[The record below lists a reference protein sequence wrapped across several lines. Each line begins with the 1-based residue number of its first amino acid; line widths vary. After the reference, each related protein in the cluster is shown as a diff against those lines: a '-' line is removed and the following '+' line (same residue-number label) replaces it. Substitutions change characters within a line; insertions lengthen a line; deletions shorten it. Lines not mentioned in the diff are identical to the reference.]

1 MNIKEIKQIK
11 LQDFLTAMGC
21 KPVKQYGVN
30 LMYLSPLRTEKH
42 ASFKVNTEINQWY
55 DFGIGRGGNIITLAE
70 LLYNSSDVSYLI
82 HQIERNAPSSVS
94 GSLPTVKPTTPQN
107 SFEHLQVLPITHPA
121 LIKYLEERCIDIETA
136 RTVCKELHFD
146 TRGKHYFGIGFPNIA
161 GGYEIR
167 NPFFKGCIAPKDISH
182 FYAEEP
188 KKVCFV
194 FEGFMDFL
202 SFMTLRKLKNPQQT
216 GLSLQDYLVL
226 NSVTNIHKTA
236 KRLSRYDSVQCFL
249 DNDEAGR
256 NAYLQL
262 SKELGKSITD
272 ASTLYNG
279 FKDLNE
285 YLCAESKHSE
295 KAEIKK
301 IKRIKL

>member
-1 MNIKEIKQIK
+1 MNINDIKQIK
-11 LQDFLTAMGC
+11 LQDFLAEMGC

-30 LMYLSPLRTEKH
+30 LMYLSPFRTEKH

-55 DFGIGRGGNIITLAE
+55 DFGIGKGGNIIDLAE
-70 LLYNSSDVSYLI
+70 LLYKSSDVSYLI
-82 HQIERNAPSSVS
+82 HQIERNAPSNVPA
-94 GSLPTVKPTTPQN
+94 SLPTAKPIIPQN
-107 SFEHLQVLPITHPA
+107 SFEHLQVFPLIHPA

-136 RTVCKELHFD
+136 RVVCKELHFD
-146 TRGKHYFGIGFPNIA
+146 TRGKHYFSIGFPNIA

-202 SFMTLRKLKNPQQT
+202 SFMTLKKKENPQNT
-216 GLSLQDYLVL
+216 GLKQQDYMVL
-226 NSVTNIHKTA
+226 NSVTNIHKA
-236 KRLSRYDSVQCFL
+236 KGSLLRYENVQCFL
-249 DNDEAGR
+249 DNDDAGR

-262 SKELGKSITD
+262 SKELGIPVTD

-285 YLCAESKHSE
+285 YLCAEFKHSE
-295 KAEIKK
+295 KAENKK
-301 IKRIKL
+301 TKGIKL

>member
-1 MNIKEIKQIK
+1 MNIDQIKKIK
-11 LQDFLTAMGC
+11 LQEFLATIDC

-42 ASFKVNTEINQWY
+42 ASFKVNTELNLWY
-55 DFGIGRGGNIITLAE
+55 DFGISRGGNIIDLAE

-82 HQIERNAPSSVS
+82 HQIERNAPSCVSV
-94 GSLPTVKPTTPQN
+94 SLPTAKPNTPQN
-107 SFEHLQVLPITHPA
+107 SFENLQVLSITHPA
-121 LIKYLEERCIDIETA
+121 LIKYLGERCIDIEIA

-167 NPFFKGCIAPKDISH
+167 NSFFKGCIAPKDISH

-188 KKVCFV
+188 KNVCFV

-202 SFMTLRKLKNPQQT
+202 SSMTLKRKENPQNT
-216 GLSLQDYLVL
+216 GLRQQDYMIF
-226 NSVTNIHKTA
+226 NSVTNIHKA
-236 KRLSRYDSVQCFL
+236 IERLSHYDSVQCFL

-262 SKELGKSITD
+262 SKELGKPVTD

-279 FKDLNE
+279 YKDLNE

-295 KAEIKK
+295 SAEIKK
-301 IKRIKL
+301 SKGLRL

>member
-1 MNIKEIKQIK
+1 MNIDQIKQIK
-11 LQDFLTAMGC
+11 LQDFLAAMGC

-30 LMYLSPLRTEKH
+30 LMYLSPFRTEKH
-42 ASFKVNTEINQWY
+42 ASFKVNTENNQWY
-55 DFGIGRGGNIITLAE
+55 DFGIGRGGNIIALAE

-121 LIKYLEERCIDIETA
+121 LIKYLEERYIDVEMA

-194 FEGFMDFL
+194 FESFMDLL
-202 SFMTLRKLKNPQQT
+202 SFMTLRRKENDGLKR
-216 GLSLQDYLVL
+216 QDYLVL
-226 NSVTNIHKTA
+226 NSVTSIHKVA

-262 SKELGKSITD
+262 SKELGKTVTD

-285 YLCAESKHSE
+285 YLCAEFKHSE
-295 KAEIKK
+295 KTENKK
-301 IKRIKL
+301 IKGIKL

>member
-1 MNIKEIKQIK
+1 MNINQIKKIK
-11 LQDFLTAMGC
+11 LQEFLATIDC

-42 ASFKVNTEINQWY
+42 ASFKVNTELNLWY
-55 DFGIGRGGNIITLAE
+55 DFGIGRGGNIIDLAE

-82 HQIERNAPSSVS
+82 RQIERNAPSGVSVS
-94 GSLPTVKPTTPQN
+94 LPKAKPNTPQN
-107 SFEHLQVLPITHPA
+107 SFENIQVLSITHPV
-121 LIKYLEERCIDIETA
+121 LIKYLGERCIDIEIA

-167 NPFFKGCIAPKDISH
+167 NPFFKGGITPKDISLFH
-182 FYAEEP
+182 NEES
-188 KKVCFV
+188 KQSCFV
-194 FEGFMDFL
+194 FEGFIDFL
-202 SFMTLRKLKNPQQT
+202 SFMMLRRKENDGLKR
-216 GLSLQDYLVL
+216 QDYLVL
-226 NSVTNIHKTA
+226 NSVSNIQKA
-236 KRLSRYDSVQCFL
+236 LEPLSHYENVQCFL

-256 NAYLQL
+256 NAYLRL
-262 SKELGKSITD
+262 SKEFGNLVTD
-272 ASTLYNG
+272 ASTLYSG

-295 KAEIKK
+295 KTENKK
-301 IKRIKL
+301 IRGIKL

>member
-188 KKVCFV
+188 KKICFV
-194 FEGFMDFL
+194 FEGFIDFL
-202 SFMTLRKLKNPQQT
+202 SFMTLRRKENDGLKR
-216 GLSLQDYLVL
+216 QDYLVL
-226 NSVTNIHKTA
+226 NSVSNIQKA
-236 KRLSRYDSVQCFL
+236 LERLSQYDSVQCFL
-249 DNDEAGR
+249 DNDNAGR

-262 SKELGKSITD
+262 SKELENSVVD

-279 FKDLNE
+279 YKDLNE
-285 YLCAESKHSE
+285 YLCAKIKHSE
-295 KAEIKK
+295 KAENKK
-301 IKRIKL
+301 TKGIKL

>member
-1 MNIKEIKQIK
+1 MNINDIKQIK
-11 LQDFLTAMGC
+11 LQDFLAAIGC

-30 LMYLSPLRTEKH
+30 LMYLSPLRAEKH
-42 ASFKVNTEINQWY
+42 ASFKVNTELNKWY
-55 DFGIGRGGNIITLAE
+55 DFGIGRGGNIIALAE

-94 GSLPTVKPTTPQN
+94 VSLPTTKPITPQN

-121 LIKYLEERCIDIETA
+121 LIKYLEERCIDVEMA

-188 KKVCFV
+188 KKVCLI

-202 SFMTLRKLKNPQQT
+202 SFMTLRRKENDGLKR
-216 GLSLQDYLVL
+216 QDYLVL
-226 NSVTNIHKTA
+226 NSVTNIHKAA

-249 DNDEAGR
+249 DNDNAGR

-262 SKELGKSITD
+262 SKELGKSVTD
-272 ASTLYNG
+272 ASTLYNS

-295 KAEIKK
+295 RAEIKK
-301 IKRIKL
+301 SKGIKL

>member
-1 MNIKEIKQIK
+1 MNIKKIKQIK
-11 LQDFLTAMGC
+11 LQDFLASMGC

-55 DFGIGRGGNIITLAE
+55 DFGIGRGGNIIALAE

-202 SFMTLRKLKNPQQT
+202 SFMTLRRKENDRLKR
-216 GLSLQDYLVL
+216 QDYLVL
-226 NSVTNIHKTA
+226 NSVTNIHKAA

-301 IKRIKL
+301 TKGIKL

>member
-1 MNIKEIKQIK
+1 MNIDQIKQIK
-11 LQDFLTAMGC
+11 LQDFLATIDC
-21 KPVKQYGVN
+21 KPVKQYGIN

-42 ASFKVNTEINQWY
+42 ASFKVNTELNLWY
-55 DFGIGRGGNIITLAE
+55 DFGIGRGGNIIDLAE

-82 HQIERNAPSSVS
+82 HQIERNAPSCVSV
-94 GSLPTVKPTTPQN
+94 SLPTAKPNTPQN
-107 SFEHLQVLPITHPA
+107 SFENLQVFSISHPA
-121 LIKYLEERCIDIETA
+121 LIKYLGERCIDIEIA
-136 RTVCKELHFD
+136 RTICKELHFD

>member
-1 MNIKEIKQIK
+1 MNINDIKQIK
-11 LQDFLTAMGC
+11 LHDFLAAVGC

-30 LMYLSPLRTEKH
+30 LMYLSPLRAEKH

-55 DFGIGRGGNIITLAE
+55 DFGIGKGGNIIDLAE

-82 HQIERNAPSSVS
+82 HQIERNAPRSVS
-94 GSLPTVKPTTPQN
+94 VSLPTTKPITPQN

-121 LIKYLEERCIDIETA
+121 LIKYLEERCIDVEMA

-188 KKVCFV
+188 KKVCLI

-202 SFMTLRKLKNPQQT
+202 SFMTLRRKENDGLKR
-216 GLSLQDYLVL
+216 QDYLVL
-226 NSVTNIHKTA
+226 NSVTNIHKAA
-236 KRLSRYDSVQCFL
+236 KRLSRYGSVQCFL
-249 DNDEAGR
+249 DNDNAGR

-262 SKELGKSITD
+262 SKELGKSVTD

-295 KAEIKK
+295 RSEIKK
-301 IKRIKL
+301 SKGIKL

>member
-1 MNIKEIKQIK
+1 MNIDQIKQIK
-11 LQDFLTAMGC
+11 LQDFLATMGC

-42 ASFKVNTEINQWY
+42 ASFKINTELNLWY
-55 DFGIGRGGNIITLAE
+55 DFGISRGGNIIDLAE

-82 HQIERNAPSSVS
+82 HQIERNALGCVSV
-94 GSLPTVKPTTPQN
+94 SLPTVKPNAQQN
-107 SFEHLQVLPITHPA
+107 SFENLQVLSITRPA
-121 LIKYLEERCIDIETA
+121 LINYLGERCIGIEIA

-188 KKVCFV
+188 KKVCFL

-202 SFMTLRKLKNPQQT
+202 SFMTLRREENDGQKR
-216 GLSLQDYLVL
+216 QDYLVL
-226 NSVTNIHKTA
+226 NSVTNIHKAA

-262 SKELGKSITD
+262 SKELGKPVTD

-285 YLCAESKHSE
+285 YLCAEFKHSE
-295 KAEIKK
+295 KAENKK
-301 IKRIKL
+301 IKGIKL

>member
-1 MNIKEIKQIK
+1 MNIKKIKQIK
-11 LQDFLTAMGC
+11 LQDFLASMGC

-55 DFGIGRGGNIITLAE
+55 DFGIGRGGNIIALAE

-94 GSLPTVKPTTPQN
+94 GSLPTIKPITPQN

-146 TRGKHYFGIGFPNIA
+146 TRGKHYFGIGCPNIA

-202 SFMTLRKLKNPQQT
+202 SFMTLRRKENDRLKW
-216 GLSLQDYLVL
+216 QDYLVL
-226 NSVTNIHKTA
+226 NSVTNIHKAA
-236 KRLSRYDSVQCFL
+236 KRLSCYDSVQCFL

-262 SKELGKSITD
+262 SKELGKSVAD

-295 KAEIKK
+295 KAENKK
-301 IKRIKL
+301 TKGIKL

>member
-1 MNIKEIKQIK
+1 MNINDIKQIK
-11 LQDFLTAMGC
+11 LHDFLAAIGC

-30 LMYLSPLRTEKH
+30 LMYLSPLRAEKH

-55 DFGIGRGGNIITLAE
+55 DFGIGRGGNIIALAE
-70 LLYNSSDVSYLI
+70 LLYNSSDMSYLI

-94 GSLPTVKPTTPQN
+94 VSLPTAKPIIPQN
-107 SFEHLQVLPITHPA
+107 SFEHLQVFPLIHPA

-136 RTVCKELHFD
+136 RVVCKELHFD

-202 SFMTLRKLKNPQQT
+202 SFMTLKKKENPQNT
-216 GLSLQDYLVL
+216 GLKQQDYMVL
-226 NSVTNIHKTA
+226 NSVTNIHKA
-236 KRLSRYDSVQCFL
+236 KGSLLRYENVQCFL
-249 DNDEAGR
+249 DNDETGR

-262 SKELGKSITD
+262 SKELGKAVTD

-279 FKDLNE
+279 YKDLNE
-285 YLCAESKHSE
+285 YLCAESKHPE

-301 IKRIKL
+301 SKGIKL

>member
-1 MNIKEIKQIK
+1 MNIKKIKQIK
-11 LQDFLTAMGC
+11 LQDFLAAIGC

-30 LMYLSPLRTEKH
+30 LMYLSPLRAEKH
-42 ASFKVNTEINQWY
+42 ASFKVNTELNKWY
-55 DFGIGRGGNIITLAE
+55 DFGIGRGGNIIALAE

-94 GSLPTVKPTTPQN
+94 GSLPTVKPITPQN

-188 KKVCFV
+188 KNVCFV

-202 SFMTLRKLKNPQQT
+202 SFMTLRRKEND
-216 GLSLQDYLVL
+216 GLRRQDYLVL
-226 NSVTNIHKTA
+226 NSVSNIQKA
-236 KRLSRYDSVQCFL
+236 LERLSQYDSILCFL
-249 DNDEAGR
+249 DNDQAGR
-256 NAYLQL
+256 KTYLQL
-262 SKELGKSITD
+262 SNELGKSVTD
-272 ASTLYNG
+272 VSTLYNG
-279 FKDLNE
+279 YKDLNE
-285 YLCAESKHSE
+285 YLCAETKHSE
-295 KAEIKK
+295 KAEVKK
-301 IKRIKL
+301 AKGIKL

>member
-188 KKVCFV
+188 KKVCFL

-202 SFMTLRKLKNPQQT
+202 SFMMLRRKENDGLKR
-216 GLSLQDYLVL
+216 QDYLVL
-226 NSVTNIHKTA
+226 NSVSNIQKA
-236 KRLSRYDSVQCFL
+236 LEPLSHYENVQCFL
-249 DNDEAGR
+249 DTDEAGR

-262 SKELGKSITD
+262 SKELRKPITD
-272 ASTLYNG
+272 ASTLYNAY
-279 FKDLNE
+279 KDLNE

-295 KAEIKK
+295 RAEIKK
-301 IKRIKL
+301 SKGLKL

>member
-1 MNIKEIKQIK
+1 MSIKKIKQIK
-11 LQDFLTAMGC
+11 LQDFLASMGC

-30 LMYLSPLRTEKH
+30 FMYLSPLRTEKH

-55 DFGIGRGGNIITLAE
+55 DFGIGRGGNIIALAE

-94 GSLPTVKPTTPQN
+94 GSLPTVKPITPQN

-121 LIKYLEERCIDIETA
+121 LIKYLEERCIDVETA

-226 NSVTNIHKTA
+226 NPVTNIHKTA

-285 YLCAESKHSE
+285 YLCAEPKHSE

>member
-1 MNIKEIKQIK
+1 MNIKKIKQIK
-11 LQDFLTAMGC
+11 LQDFLASIGC
-21 KPVKQYGVN
+21 KAVKQYGVN

-55 DFGIGRGGNIITLAE
+55 DFGIGRGGNIIALAE

-94 GSLPTVKPTTPQN
+94 GSLPTVKPITPQN
-107 SFEHLQVLPITHPA
+107 SFEHLQVLPFTHPA

-146 TRGKHYFGIGFPNIA
+146 TRGKHYFGIGFPNIS

-188 KKVCFV
+188 KKVCLV

-202 SFMTLRKLKNPQQT
+202 SFMTLRRKENDGLKR
-216 GLSLQDYLVL
+216 QDYLVL
-226 NSVTNIHKTA
+226 NSVTNIHKAA

-256 NAYLQL
+256 NSYLQL
-262 SKELGKSITD
+262 SKELRKPVTD

-295 KAEIKK
+295 NAENKK
-301 IKRIKL
+301 SKGIKL

>member
-1 MNIKEIKQIK
+1 MNIDQIKQIK
-11 LQDFLTAMGC
+11 LQDFLAAMGC

-30 LMYLSPLRTEKH
+30 LMYLSPFRMEKH
-42 ASFKVNTEINQWY
+42 ASFKVNTENNQWY
-55 DFGIGRGGNIITLAE
+55 DFGIGRGGNIIALAE

-121 LIKYLEERCIDIETA
+121 LIKYLEERCIDVEMA

-194 FEGFMDFL
+194 FEGFMDLL
-202 SFMTLRKLKNPQQT
+202 SFMTLQRKENDGLKR
-216 GLSLQDYLVL
+216 QDYLVL
-226 NSVTNIHKTA
+226 NSVTNIHKVA

-262 SKELGKSITD
+262 SKELGKTVTD

-301 IKRIKL
+301 SKGIKL

>member
-1 MNIKEIKQIK
+1 MNINDIKQIK
-11 LQDFLTAMGC
+11 LHDFLAAIGC

-30 LMYLSPLRTEKH
+30 LMYLSPLRAEKH

-55 DFGIGRGGNIITLAE
+55 DFGIGRGGNIIDLAE

-82 HQIERNAPSSVS
+82 RQIERNAPSSVS
-94 GSLPTVKPTTPQN
+94 VSLPTAKPITPQN
-107 SFEHLQVLPITHPA
+107 SFEHLQMLPLIHPA
-121 LIKYLEERCIDIETA
+121 LIKYLEERCIDVEIA
-136 RTVCKELHFD
+136 RTVCKELHFE

-202 SFMTLRKLKNPQQT
+202 SFIILRRKENDGLKR
-216 GLSLQDYLVL
+216 QDYLVL
-226 NSVTNIHKTA
+226 NSVTNIHKAA

-249 DNDEAGR
+249 DNDNAGR

-262 SKELGKSITD
+262 SKELGKSVTD

-285 YLCAESKHSE
+285 YLCAEHKHSE

-301 IKRIKL
+301 AKGIKL

>member
-1 MNIKEIKQIK
+1 MNIDQIKQIK
-11 LQDFLTAMGC
+11 LQDFLATMGC

-42 ASFKVNTEINQWY
+42 ASFKVNTELNLWY
-55 DFGIGRGGNIITLAE
+55 DFGIGRGGNIIDLAE

-82 HQIERNAPSSVS
+82 RQIERNAPSGVSV
-94 GSLPTVKPTTPQN
+94 SLPTAKPHTPQN
-107 SFEHLQVLPITHPA
+107 SFENLQVLSISHPA
-121 LIKYLEERCIDIETA
+121 LIKYLGERCIDIEIA

-167 NPFFKGCIAPKDISH
+167 NPFFKGGITPKDISLFH
-182 FYAEEP
+182 NEES
-188 KKVCFV
+188 KQSCFV
-194 FEGFMDFL
+194 FEGFIDFL
-202 SFMTLRKLKNPQQT
+202 SFMMLRRKENDGLKR
-216 GLSLQDYLVL
+216 QDYLVL
-226 NSVTNIHKTA
+226 NSVSNVHKA
-236 KRLSRYDSVQCFL
+236 LESLSHYKNVQCFL

-256 NAYLQL
+256 NAYKQL
-262 SKELGKSITD
+262 SEELGSSVLD
-272 ASTLYNG
+272 SSSLYSD
-279 FKDLNE
+279 FKDLND

-301 IKRIKL
+301 TKGIKL

>member
-1 MNIKEIKQIK
+1 MNIKKIKQIK
-11 LQDFLTAMGC
+11 LQDFLASMGC

-42 ASFKVNTEINQWY
+42 ASFKINTEINQWY
-55 DFGIGRGGNIITLAE
+55 DFGIGRGGNIIALAE

-82 HQIERNAPSSVS
+82 HQIEHNAPSSVS
-94 GSLPTVKPTTPQN
+94 GSLPTVKPITLQN

-146 TRGKHYFGIGFPNIA
+146 TRGKHYFGIGCPNIA

-188 KKVCFV
+188 KNVCFV
-194 FEGFMDFL
+194 FEGFMDLL
-202 SFMTLRKLKNPQQT
+202 SFMTLRRKENDGLKR
-216 GLSLQDYLVL
+216 QDYLVL
-226 NSVTNIHKTA
+226 NSVSNIQKA
-236 KRLSRYDSVQCFL
+236 LERLSQYDSVRCFL

-262 SKELGKSITD
+262 SKELGKPVTD

-301 IKRIKL
+301 NKGIKL

>member
-1 MNIKEIKQIK
+1 MNIKKIKQIK
-11 LQDFLTAMGC
+11 LQDFLASMGC

-55 DFGIGRGGNIITLAE
+55 DFGIGRGGNIIALAE

-94 GSLPTVKPTTPQN
+94 GSLPTIKPITPQN

-202 SFMTLRKLKNPQQT
+202 SFMTLRRKENDRLKR
-216 GLSLQDYLVL
+216 QDYLVL
-226 NSVTNIHKTA
+226 NSVTNIHKAA

-262 SKELGKSITD
+262 SKELGKSVAD

-301 IKRIKL
+301 TKGIKL

>member
-1 MNIKEIKQIK
+1 MNINDIKQIK
-11 LQDFLTAMGC
+11 LHDFLAAIGC

-30 LMYLSPLRTEKH
+30 LMYLSPLRVEKH

-55 DFGIGRGGNIITLAE
+55 DFGVGKGGNIIDLAE
-70 LLYNSSDVSYLI
+70 LLYNSLDVSYLI
-82 HQIERNAPSSVS
+82 RQIERNAPSGVSVS
-94 GSLPTVKPTTPQN
+94 LPKAKPNTPQN
-107 SFEHLQVLPITHPA
+107 SFENLQVLSIAHPA
-121 LIKYLEERCIDIETA
+121 LIKYLGERCIDIEIA
-136 RTVCKELHFD
+136 RIVCKELHFD

-188 KKVCFV
+188 KKVCFL

-202 SFMTLRKLKNPQQT
+202 SFMTLRRKENDGLKR
-216 GLSLQDYLVL
+216 QDYLVL
-226 NSVTNIHKTA
+226 NSVSNIQKA
-236 KRLSRYDSVQCFL
+236 LEPLSHYENVQCFL
-249 DNDEAGR
+249 DTDEAGR

-262 SKELGKSITD
+262 SKELRKPITD
-272 ASTLYNG
+272 ASTLYSG

-295 KAEIKK
+295 KTENKK
-301 IKRIKL
+301 IRGIKL

>member
-1 MNIKEIKQIK
+1 
-11 LQDFLTAMGC
+11 
-21 KPVKQYGVN
+21 
-30 LMYLSPLRTEKH
+30 MYLSPLRTEKH

-55 DFGIGRGGNIITLAE
+55 DFGIGRGGNIIALAE

-94 GSLPTVKPTTPQN
+94 GSLPTVKPITPQN

-121 LIKYLEERCIDIETA
+121 LIKYLEERCIDVETA

>member
-1 MNIKEIKQIK
+1 MNIDQIKKIK
-11 LQDFLTAMGC
+11 LQEFLATIDC

-42 ASFKVNTEINQWY
+42 ASFKVNTELNLWY
-55 DFGIGRGGNIITLAE
+55 DFGIGRGGNIIDLAE

-94 GSLPTVKPTTPQN
+94 VSLPTAKPNTPQN
-107 SFEHLQVLPITHPA
+107 SFENLQVLSISHPA
-121 LIKYLEERCIDIETA
+121 LIKYLGERCIDIEIA

-167 NPFFKGCIAPKDISH
+167 NSFFKGGITPKDISLFH
-182 FYAEEP
+182 NEES
-188 KKVCFV
+188 KQSCLV

-202 SFMTLRKLKNPQQT
+202 SFMMLRRKENDGLKR
-216 GLSLQDYLVL
+216 QDYLVL
-226 NSVTNIHKTA
+226 NSVLNVQKA
-236 KRLSRYDSVQCFL
+236 LEPLSHYENVQCFL

-256 NAYLQL
+256 KAYQALL
-262 SKELGKSITD
+262 MGLKVPVIDSSG
-272 ASTLYNG
+272 LYADC
-279 FKDLNE
+279 KDLNE
-285 YLCAESKHSE
+285 FLCRQNRLLQKPVRE
-295 KAEIKK
+295 
-301 IKRIKL
+301 

>member
-1 MNIKEIKQIK
+1 MNIKKIKQIK
-11 LQDFLTAMGC
+11 LQDFLASIGC
-21 KPVKQYGVN
+21 KAVKQYGVN

-55 DFGIGRGGNIITLAE
+55 DFGIGRGGNIIALAE

-94 GSLPTVKPTTPQN
+94 GSLPTVKPITPQN

-146 TRGKHYFGIGFPNIA
+146 TRGKHYFGIGFPNIS

-188 KKVCFV
+188 KKVCLV

-202 SFMTLRKLKNPQQT
+202 SFMTLRRKENDGLKR
-216 GLSLQDYLVL
+216 QDYLVL
-226 NSVTNIHKTA
+226 NSVTNIHKAA

-256 NAYLQL
+256 NSYLQL
-262 SKELGKSITD
+262 SKELGKPVTD

-295 KAEIKK
+295 NAENKK
-301 IKRIKL
+301 SKGIKL

>member
-1 MNIKEIKQIK
+1 MNIDQIKQIK
-11 LQDFLTAMGC
+11 LQDFLATIDC
-21 KPVKQYGVN
+21 KPVKQYGIN

-42 ASFKVNTEINQWY
+42 ASFKVNTELNLWY
-55 DFGIGRGGNIITLAE
+55 DFGIGRGGNIIDLAE

-94 GSLPTVKPTTPQN
+94 GSLPTVKPITPQN

-121 LIKYLEERCIDIETA
+121 LIKYLEERCIDVETA

-146 TRGKHYFGIGFPNIA
+146 TRGKHYFGIGFPNIT

-249 DNDEAGR
+249 DNDEAGK

>member
-1 MNIKEIKQIK
+1 MNIDQIKQIK
-11 LQDFLTAMGC
+11 LQDFLAAMGC

-55 DFGIGRGGNIITLAE
+55 DFGIGRGGNIIALAE

-94 GSLPTVKPTTPQN
+94 GSLPTVKPITPQN
-107 SFEHLQVLPITHPA
+107 SFEHLQVLPLIHPA
-121 LIKYLEERCIDIETA
+121 LMKYLEERCIDVETA
-136 RTVCKELHFD
+136 RTVCKELHFN

-188 KKVCFV
+188 KKVCLV

-202 SFMTLRKLKNPQQT
+202 SFMTLRRKENDGLKR
-216 GLSLQDYLVL
+216 QDYLVL
-226 NSVTNIHKTA
+226 NSVTNIHKAA

-249 DNDEAGR
+249 DNDNAGR

-262 SKELGKSITD
+262 SKELGKSVTD
-272 ASTLYNG
+272 ASTLYDG
-279 FKDLNE
+279 YKDLNE
-285 YLCAESKHSE
+285 YLCAEFKHSE
-295 KAEIKK
+295 KAENKK
-301 IKRIKL
+301 IKGIRP